1 MKRPDKVR
9 VGPHR
14 YRIRYDKDA
23 IDLKATEHNERRLYG
38 LTEPTAQVI
47 HIDPT
52 LAPDQLRDTV
62 LHEVLH
68 ACLSLIGADE
78 QLSPGKEER
87 LVRALSPVLLQVL
100 CDNPKLARFLT
111 GR

>member
-1 MKRPDKVR
+1 MKGPDKVR

-38 LTEPTAQVI
+38 LTEPVSQLI

-52 LAPDQLRDTV
+52 LAASQMRDTV

-78 QLSPGKEER
+78 FLSPSKEER
-87 LVRALSPVLLQVL
+87 LVRALSPALLQVL
-100 CDNPKLARFLT
+100 RDNPKLVRFLT
-111 GR
+111 D